1 MTETGGVVSTHRAS
15 TPVQPAR
22 GEPLRDILVVG
33 SGNAETVLDLG
44 DELVIGQKHDVKRVE
59 LYGGSGV
66 NYTLRLTHYDG
77 TRVLPIL
84 SIGQDA
90 IGRSIRQ
97 ELLQAMDAGH
107 ARTPASDF
115 VADPD
120 LLCIGLTT
128 PQSTVIT
135 TNEQRTI
142 FREVMRGAEHFC
154 AFAVWRLKQVL
165 ALNGSALNVGAV
177 MIGHIYADR
186 PGVCTATGG
195 SITKEVIRAFRD
207 RAILFANFGES
218 QYCMGASFWE
228 KELRALTVF
237 QLSVEEARSFF
248 WGCDRRAHR
257 CPALGTPRTLAEML
271 RWFQEREI
279 TAVLTLDRF
288 GAVATFRGHE
298 GVIFAP
304 AFELDN
310 FVDSTGAGDAFG
322 AGLVHSLCQAGR
334 APTLEEFVTAI
345 TTARL
350 WSAYACTTRG
360 AASQCPSQ
368 AELAAFEDELH
379 LKGQAPEHI
388 DCRDLAAWDG
398 ILRILDKAY

>member
-1 MTETGGVVSTHRAS
+1 MM
-15 TPVQPAR
+15 
-22 GEPLRDILVVG
+22 EPGRVEHARDILVVG

-44 DELVIGQKHDVKRVE
+44 DELVIGQKHNVKRVE

-84 SIGQDA
+84 SIGYDA
-90 IGRSIRQ
+90 IGRSIQQ
-97 ELLQAMDAGH
+97 ELLQAMDADC
-107 ARTPASDF
+107 ARTPASEF

-142 FREVMRGAEHFC
+142 FREAMRGAEHFC
-154 AFAVWRLKQVL
+154 AFARWRLKEVL
-165 ALNGSALNVGAV
+165 ALDGSTLNVGAV
-177 MIGHIYADR
+177 MIGHVYADR
-186 PGVCTATGG
+186 PGVCTAQGG
-195 SITKEVIRAFRD
+195 SITKAVLHAFRD
-207 RAILFANFGES
+207 RALLFANFGES
-218 QYCMGASFWE
+218 QYCLGASFWE
-228 KELRALTVF
+228 QELPALTVF
-237 QLSVEEARSFF
+237 QLSVEEARDFF
-248 WGCDRRAHR
+248 WGCGRAAR
-257 CPALGTPRTLAEML
+257 SSPAEGAPRSLAEML

-279 TAVLTLDRF
+279 NAVLTLDRF
-288 GAVATFRGHE
+288 GAVATFRGQE
-298 GVIFAP
+298 GVLFAP
-304 AFELDN
+304 AFELDH

-334 APTLEEFVTAI
+334 PPTFEDFGTAI
-345 TTARL
+345 HAARL
-350 WSAYACTTRG
+350 WSAHACTTRG
-360 AASQCPSQ
+360 AASRCPSE

-379 LKGQAPEHI
+379 LKGQAPEQI
-388 DCRDLAAWDG
+388 DCRDLVDWDG

>member
-15 TPVQPAR
+15 THV
-22 GEPLRDILVVG
+22 EPTPNILVVG

-44 DELVIGQKHDVKRVE
+44 DDLVIGQKHDVKRVE

-66 NYTLRLTHYDG
+66 NYALRLAHYDG

-90 IGRSIRQ
+90 IGRSIQQ
-97 ELLQAMDAGH
+97 ELLQAMDAGRV
-107 ARTPASDF
+107 RTPASDF
-115 VADPD
+115 MAHPD

-128 PQSTVIT
+128 PQSTVVT
-135 TNEQRTI
+135 ANEQRTI
-142 FREVMRGAEHFC
+142 FREAMRGAEHFC
-154 AFAVWRLKQVL
+154 AFAERRLEEVL
-165 ALNGSALNVGAV
+165 ALDGSTLNVGAA

-186 PGVCTATGG
+186 PGVCTAEGG
-195 SITKEVIRAFRD
+195 SITRRVIDAFRD

-218 QYCMGASFWE
+218 QYCLGALFWE
-228 KELRALTVF
+228 QDLRALTVF
-237 QLSVEEARSFF
+237 QLSVEEARHFF
-248 WGCDRRAHR
+248 WGCDRRAQR
-257 CPALGTPRTLAEML
+257 RPAQAAPGSLADKL

-288 GAVATFRGHE
+288 GAVATFRGSK
-298 GVIFAP
+298 GVVFAP
-304 AFELDN
+304 AFELDS
-310 FVDSTGAGDAFG
+310 FLDSTGAGDAFG

-334 APTLEEFVTAI
+334 PPTLEEFVAAI
-345 TTARL
+345 ATARL

-360 AASQCPSQ
+360 AASECPSQ
-368 AELAAFEDELH
+368 VELAAFEDELH
-379 LKGQAPEHI
+379 QKGQAPEQI
-388 DCRDLAAWDG
+388 DCRDLADWDG